1 MEDRWNCD
9 PETCFCARPCKH
21 PDSAIVPEGSVKSR
35 QSVLGMP
42 RRSSHLKINRI
53 GTPRGLSPRG
63 RPTSLTTVVVSPGQS
78 RPPLRSSMARVE
90 ETYPHLMVDKRIK
103 LSTPVEPDAE
113 APDTTDNTEN
123 YTPGEPII
131 PGPDHFVRLLS
142 DDFSVD
148 NMRMLEGEEREN
160 YVAEWIHHE
169 VHRDIYRDVENREK
183 FAHDFRASAMAEADS
198 RDREEAEEQTNAAL
212 EAKNKQLNDLRQ
224 SFVFAGRNDWTC
236 KRCGDIFSSM
246 RLLGFHSCDF
256 TRQTEAEVYNF
267 SQLPAPSENDWRC
280 QRCGEIFSSM
290 TSIST
295 HTCDFTQNVNVNQNV
310 LINIQT
316 GTGNT
321 QTGEI
326 GEEEEEEKWETEYNV
341 DVPDL
346 GGSGSD
352 PEALGAANPSPDRNL
367 TTPTPDRA
375 DRDTTQLQ
383 NENEKFQP
391 RPRRFRLLQKHL
403 RLSQAWKDRK

>member
-1 MEDRWNCD
+1 
-9 PETCFCARPCKH
+9 
-21 PDSAIVPEGSVKSR
+21 
-35 QSVLGMP
+35 
-42 RRSSHLKINRI
+42 
-53 GTPRGLSPRG
+53 
-63 RPTSLTTVVVSPGQS
+63 
-78 RPPLRSSMARVE
+78 
-90 ETYPHLMVDKRIK
+90 
-103 LSTPVEPDAE
+103 
-113 APDTTDNTEN
+113 
-123 YTPGEPII
+123 
-131 PGPDHFVRLLS
+131 LS
-142 DDFSVD
+142 DDFLVD
-148 NMRMLEGEEREN
+148 NMRMFEGEEREN

-169 VHRDIYRDVENREK
+169 VHRDVYRDVEDREK

-212 EAKNKQLNDLRQ
+212 EARNEQLNNLRQQQ
-224 SFVFAGRNDWTC
+224 SFVFAGGNDWSC

-246 RLLGFHSCDF
+246 RLLGFHRCDF
-256 TRQTEAEVYNF
+256 TRQTDQTETEAEVYNF
-267 SQLPAPSENDWRC
+267 RQLSAPSENDWKC

-321 QTGEI
+321 QTGEA
-326 GEEEEEEKWETEYNV
+326 EEEKEKWETEYNV

-346 GGSGSD
+346 DGTGSD
-352 PEALGAANPSPDRNL
+352 PEAVGAANPSPDRNL
-367 TTPTPDRA
+367 TTSTPDRA

-383 NENEKFQP
+383 NENENFQP

-403 RLSQAWKDRK
+403 RLSQAWKDRKEKENYYHQ